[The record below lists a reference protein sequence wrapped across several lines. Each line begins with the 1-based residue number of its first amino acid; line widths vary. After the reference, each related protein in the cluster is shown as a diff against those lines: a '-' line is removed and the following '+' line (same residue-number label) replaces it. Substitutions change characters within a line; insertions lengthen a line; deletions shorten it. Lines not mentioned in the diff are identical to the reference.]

1 MKEENILATIKIDRL
16 KLITY
21 KGQKKKVL
29 RPICNRY
36 LAKSH
41 IVKCKAN
48 NVEFVYANF
57 RGSIFNKVKFE
68 NCKIKGCDFWGTTF
82 NNCDFSR
89 TEISNC
95 IFMACKFTNCNFS
108 NTNINNCVIV
118 NTSLA
123 ACRILDSLDKTTQVY
138 NTYPK
143 AIMTEELKSV
153 LNQLN
158 DKNSYLRRY
167 KLLHISDKKYNELN
181 LFLLQQHFSIQDLL
195 ILLTELQKHPTK
207 RITTYKKLEI
217 QLKKIKKDITI

>member
-1 MKEENILATIKIDRL
+1 MTTIKIDRL
-16 KLITY
+16 KLITD

-41 IVKCKAN
+41 IVKCRAN

-68 NCKIKGCDFWGTTF
+68 NCKIRGCDFWGTTF

-89 TEISNC
+89 TEIS
-95 IFMACKFTNCNFS
+95 NCNFS

-123 ACRILDSLDKTTQVY
+123 ACRNMDSLDKTTQVY
-138 NTYPK
+138 NNYLK

-167 KLLHISDKKYNELN
+167 KLLHVSDKKYNELN
-181 LFLLQQHFSIQDLL
+181 LFLLQQYFSVQDLL

-207 RITTYKKLEI
+207 KITTYKKLEN
-217 QLKKIKKDITI
+217 QLKKDITI

>member
-1 MKEENILATIKIDRL
+1 MKEKIILTTIKIDRL
-16 KLITY
+16 KLITD

-41 IVKCKAN
+41 IVKCRAN

-68 NCKIKGCDFWGTTF
+68 NCKIRGCDFWGTTF

-89 TEISNC
+89 TEIS
-95 IFMACKFTNCNFS
+95 NCNFS

-123 ACRILDSLDKTTQVY
+123 ACRNMDSLDKTTQVY
-138 NTYPK
+138 NNYLK

-167 KLLHISDKKYNELN
+167 KLLHVSDKKYNELN
-181 LFLLQQHFSIQDLL
+181 LFLLQQYFSVQDLL

-207 RITTYKKLEI
+207 KITTYKKLEN
-217 QLKKIKKDITI
+217 QLKKDITI

>member
-1 MKEENILATIKIDRL
+1 MTTIKIDRL
-16 KLITY
+16 KLITD

-41 IVKCKAN
+41 IVKCRAN

-68 NCKIKGCDFWGTTF
+68 NCKIRGCDFWGTTF
-82 NNCDFSR
+82 NNCDFNR

-118 NTSLA
+118 NTSLV
-123 ACRILDSLDKTTQVY
+123 ACRNMDSLDKTTQVY
-138 NTYPK
+138 NNYLK
-143 AIMTEELKSV
+143 AIMTEEIKSV

-167 KLLHISDKKYNELN
+167 KLLHVSDKKYNELN
-181 LFLLQQHFSIQDLL
+181 LLLLQQYFFSSRFID
-195 ILLTELQKHPTK
+195 TFN
-207 RITTYKKLEI
+207 RITKTSNKKNY
-217 QLKKIKKDITI
+217 DI

>member
-1 MKEENILATIKIDRL
+1 MITIKIDRL
-16 KLITY
+16 KPITG

-41 IVKCKAN
+41 IVKSRAN

-68 NCKIKGCDFWGTTF
+68 NCKIRG
-82 NNCDFSR
+82 CDFSR

-123 ACRILDSLDKTTQVY
+123 ACRNMDSLDKTTQVY
-138 NTYPK
+138 NNYLK

-167 KLLHISDKKYNELN
+167 KLLHVSDKKYNELN
-181 LFLLQQHFSIQDLL
+181 LFLLQQHFSVQDLL

-207 RITTYKKLEI
+207 RITTYKKLKI
-217 QLKKIKKDITI
+217 QFKKIKKDITI